1 MEQSIR
7 YEALTALGKRLVKEL
22 DLSGD
27 VDTLGRWM
35 AHYVA
40 ELLHEAEQ
48 ASGEDRLEK
57 RSAVRDAILA
67 LWAHRAELPSGVR
80 PFADFEPILR
90 VLEQLAPDT
99 PSLRFVPRPH
109 LPKDATQE
117 SMETQQWLDM
127 AQSLDQAAKLLITY
141 CLASAAKASVDPAQE
156 WAKLAAEAG
165 EEDVLE
171 VRLARFLRWERD
183 LMHGDDSES
192 PEQRALAERRDKL
205 DAFISL
211 ATKVRAEIEERLK
224 TSPKAS
230 LPGEI

>member
-1 MEQSIR
+1 MEQSTR
-7 YEALTALGKRLVKEL
+7 YEALTALGRRLVSEL
-22 DLSGD
+22 GLAND

-35 AHYVA
+35 AHYLA
-40 ELLHEAEQ
+40 ELIQDAEC
-48 ASGEDRLEK
+48 ATDEDRSMK
-57 RSAVRDAILA
+57 QTAVRDAILA
-67 LWAHRAELPSGVR
+67 LWAHRAVLPSGRR
-80 PFADFEPILR
+80 PFLDFEPILR

-99 PSLRFVPRPH
+99 PALRIVQRSR

-117 SMETQQWLDM
+117 SMEAQEWLNM

-156 WAKLAAEAG
+156 WAKLATEAG